1 MPQAALGSS
10 QLGKFVYVVGEGNRV
25 EQRFVTPGD
34 TYGELVVIDKG
45 IQEGDTVI
53 VGNLQK
59 IGPGAPVQPQPAGAN
74 GS

>member
-1 MPQAALGSS
+1 VPQVALGST
-10 QLGKFVYVVGEGNRV
+10 QLGKFVYVVGEGNHA

-34 TYGELVVIDKG
+34 TYGALVVIDKG
-45 IQEGDTVI
+45 LHEGDSVI

-59 IGPGAPVQPQPAGAN
+59 LGPGAPVQPQPAAAA